1 MITIGRKRGRAKDSA
16 VSHEFVL
23 ANGVGGT
30 LPTAAVFMPE
40 ASGPAIVGQRAL
52 GSSFGR
58 LRAMVLA
65 RRLQA
70 DAATLLAQERRR
82 VAADVHDLIMQ
93 DLAFALAT
101 ARALAEEPDG
111 SPPYAATIVAAGE
124 RALAGARGLVEAL
137 VREDRRPIVEALR
150 DSVQQAA
157 RYTSLSFDGS
167 GVAARARPDRGTVE
181 TLLHVGREAVTN
193 AIKHADAKQIDVSLE
208 YADEWRLRVR
218 DDGHGFDLA
227 GTDPGFGLESMRRHA
242 EALGGSLRLT
252 STFAAGTTVEVSL
265 P

>member
-1 MITIGRKRGRAKDSA
+1 MG
-16 VSHEFVL
+16 
-23 ANGVGGT
+23 
-30 LPTAAVFMPE
+30 
-40 ASGPAIVGQRAL
+40 GQRAL
-52 GSSFGR
+52 GSGFER
-58 LRAMVLA
+58 LRALVLA
-65 RRLQA
+65 RRAQA
-70 DAATLLAQERRR
+70 DTATVLAQERRR

-101 ARALAEEPDG
+101 ARALAEEPNG

-157 RYTSLSFDGS
+157 RHTSLSFDGS
-167 GVAARARPDRGTVE
+167 GVAARARPDRSTCE

-193 AIKHADAKQIDVSLE
+193 AVKHADAKQIDVSLE
-208 YADEWRLRVR
+208 YADEWRLSVC
-218 DDGHGFDLA
+218 DDGRGFDVTA
-227 GTDPGFGLESMRRHA
+227 MGAGFGLESMRCRA
-242 EALGGSLRLT
+242 QALGGSLRLT
-252 STFAAGTTVEVSL
+252 STAVDGTTVEVSL

>member
-1 MITIGRKRGRAKDSA
+1 MITIGRKRGQAQDAA
-16 VSHEFVL
+16 VSRGFAL

-30 LPTAAVFMPE
+30 MSATVAFTAE
-40 ASGPAIVGQRAL
+40 AATPAAEGRPAFAPGLGRVRA
-52 GSSFGR
+52 
-58 LRAMVLA
+58 RALA
-65 RRLQA
+65 RRGRA
-70 DAATLLAQERRR
+70 NAALLARERRR

-101 ARALAEEPDG
+101 ARALAEEPAG

-124 RALAGARGLVEAL
+124 RALAGARGLVESL
-137 VREDRRPIVEALR
+137 VREDRKPVVEALR
-150 DSVQQAA
+150 ESVQQAA
-157 RYTSLSFDGS
+157 RHTSLSFDAS
-167 GVAARARPDRGTVE
+167 GVPPQAQPDRSTFE

-193 AIKHADAKQIDVSLE
+193 AVKHADAMQIDVTLE

-218 DDGHGFDLA
+218 DHGHGFDVA
-227 GTDPGFGLESMRRHA
+227 GMDPGFGLESMRRHA

-252 STFAAGTTVEVSL
+252 STAAAGTTVEVSL